1 MAVTLTCSTYCEHKV
16 VETRGQMAAD
26 LDARVDLIRSL
37 ASP

>member
-16 VETRGQMAAD
+16 VETYGQMAAD
-26 LDARVDLIRSL
+26 LNAHADLICSL